1 MDRSLEL
8 IFKNQAGKNA
18 RLSIKD
24 PREDL
29 TPQEVEALMN
39 DIIAK
44 KIFETPGGD
53 LVEIVGARLVQKDV
67 LDLIG

>member
-44 KIFETPGGD
+44 NIFETPGGD